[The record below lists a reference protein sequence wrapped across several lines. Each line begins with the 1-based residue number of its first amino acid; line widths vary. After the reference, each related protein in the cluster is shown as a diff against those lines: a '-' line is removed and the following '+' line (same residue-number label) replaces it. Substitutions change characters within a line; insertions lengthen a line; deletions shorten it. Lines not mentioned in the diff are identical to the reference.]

1 VAQGC
6 QTITAFVDVNAARIE
21 AAGGVVVREH
31 DGESE
36 VLVVHRPR
44 YDDWSLP
51 KGKLEPGESHE
62 VAALRE
68 VEEETGWRCELGAEL
83 PSVRYTDRKG
93 RDKRVR
99 YWCMTTR
106 EQGKWEPN
114 DEVDDV
120 CWIPVSRA
128 ATLLSYDADRRLVD
142 EVVSKHAGGIQ

>member
-1 VAQGC
+1 M
-6 QTITAFVDVNAARIE
+6 NAARIE

-31 DGESE
+31 DGASE

-51 KGKLEPGESHE
+51 KGKLEP
-62 VAALRE
+62 
-68 VEEETGWRCELGAEL
+68 GAEL

-99 YWCMTTR
+99 YWCMTAR

-142 EVVSKHAGGIQ
+142 EVVSKQAGGPVRGTP

>member
-1 VAQGC
+1 M
-6 QTITAFVDVNAARIE
+6 NAARIE
-21 AAGGVVVREH
+21 AAGGVVVRER

-62 VAALRE
+62 HAALRE
-68 VEEETGWRCELGAEL
+68 VEEETGWRCVLGAEL

-99 YWCMTTR
+99 YWCMTAVD
-106 EQGKWEPN
+106 QGKWVPN
-114 DEVDDV
+114 DEVDEIA
-120 CWIPVSRA
+120 WIPVSRA
-128 ATLLSYDADRRLVD
+128 ATLLTYDADHRLVD
-142 EVVSKHAGGIQ
+142 EVESLQAGGSQVGGSL